1 MDQTT
6 PGLVVVG
13 SIRKLVEE
21 ASNRGLYISSC
32 LPVSALFEFLPS
44 LLLTMTVVYTC
55 KPNKPFPPQLALGL
69 GVPL

>member
-13 SIRKLVEE
+13 SIRKLVDE

-32 LPVSALFEFLPS
+32 LSVSTLFEFLPS
-44 LLLTMTVVYTC
+44 LLLMMDC
-55 KPNKPFPPQLALGL
+55 
-69 GVPL
+69 GVHV